1 MTIQSGSKPL
11 LYPVLLALAVALGC
25 VEKRDRPQLL
35 FRIGSLNQT
44 EWVKVDKTCE
54 YEAAKAVA
62 PIKIGIIATE
72 QYRKLYI
79 FCAESK
85 GAIFMGSTETM
96 TSPDRGVIAVHPYF
110 WN

>member
-1 MTIQSGSKPL
+1 MA
-11 LYPVLLALAVALGC
+11 VFALVGC
-25 VEKRDRPQLL
+25 VEKRERPQLL
-35 FRIGSLNQT
+35 FKVGSLKQT
-44 EWVKVDKTCE
+44 EWEQVDKTCE
-54 YEAAKAVA
+54 YEVAKAVA

-79 FCAESK
+79 LCAESK

-96 TSPDRGVIAVHPYF
+96 TSPDRGVIAVQPYF